1 MRAWRGRGVCLL
13 PDRGQ
18 HVGGHDAEAA
28 QHLLPRQRPAGVEL
42 GDNPIQA
49 ELVTDLG
56 EALA

>member
-1 MRAWRGRGVCLL
+1 MSAWRGRCLR

-18 HVGGHDAEAA
+18 HVGGHDAEEA
-28 QHLLPRQRPAGVEL
+28 QHLLPRQHPAGVEL

-49 ELVTDLG
+49 EFITDLG